1 MKNRKEENTISD
13 IFFKVL
19 VVITILIFATIILN
33 QPKGSYS
40 FKENKLRVDNVRKS
54 NTDESMSPTELK
66 WIDTFKG
73 ISNEK

>member
-1 MKNRKEENTISD
+1 MKNKKEENTILD
-13 IFFKVL
+13 IFFKIL

-66 WIDTFKG
+66 WKDTFKG